1 MLKKSNATKTKRQK
15 NTFYIN
21 LHFGFINYLYLQIK
35 TNLNKTYYMKK
46 LFAILLILVVSFGF
60 KAKADEGMWL
70 LPLIEKLNMGKM
82 TELGLKLSA
91 EDIYSL
97 NKASVKDAIIIF
109 GGGCTGEI
117 VSSQGLILTNHHC
130 GYGSIQ
136 QHSSVDHDYLR
147 DGFWAMTKDQELP
160 NPNLAVT
167 FLIRIEDVSAQIL
180 ANVKPGMSEAD
191 RTAAINESRQTIE
204 KKAGEGNNYRAQ
216 VGSFY
221 GGNYF
226 YLLVYERYNDVRLVG
241 APPTSIGKFGSDTDN
256 WEWPRHTGDFSVF
269 RVYSGP
275 DGKPAPYSK
284 DNIPLKPKHYLPV
297 SIKDL
302 NKGDFAMIMGYPGR
316 TNRYMTSFE
325 INEQLQIVH
334 PDRIKIRGIKQD
346 IWMKDMQTDQKI
358 NIQYASKYFG
368 SSNYWKYSIGQKGGL
383 ERLNVKAKKEEIEN
397 QFNKWVVATPD
408 RKAKYGEALNM
419 IKTSVEGRAEYYN
432 ALQYLN
438 ECISGCELFGV
449 NRGVGNLITALK
461 TGDKQKISDATTQF
475 KNNTADFYK
484 DYNPPTDIK
493 SMKAMLT
500 LYRTDV
506 PAKFHPDFYA
516 NVVDKKF
523 KGSIDKFVDD
533 IFAKSVFASEA
544 KLNAFLSKPVLKTLE
559 TDPVYLT
566 TTSIYKVGGD
576 ISKGSSQFDATL
588 LTGKRMWVAAL
599 MEMAPEKT
607 QYPDANSTMRL
618 SYGTVK
624 DYDPR
629 DAVTYKYFTTLQGVV
644 DKYKPGDYEFD
655 LPKRLIDLNAK
666 KEFGRYGSPKGY
678 MPVCFLTTNDITGG
692 NSGSPVMNG
701 NGELIGLAFDG
712 NWESMSGDI
721 AYEPEL
727 QRTIVV
733 DIRYVLWVM
742 DVYSGAKHIVDE
754 MTIVQ

>member
-1 MLKKSNATKTKRQK
+1 
-15 NTFYIN
+15 
-21 LHFGFINYLYLQIK
+21 
-35 TNLNKTYYMKK
+35 MKK
-46 LFAILLILVVSFGF
+46 LFAILVILVLSFGL
-60 KAKADEGMWL
+60 KVKADEGMWL

-97 NKASVKDAIIIF
+97 NKASVKDAIVIF

-136 QHSSVDHDYLR
+136 AHSSVEHDYLR
-147 DGFWAMTKDQELP
+147 DGFWAMSKEEELP
-160 NPNLAVT
+160 NQNLAVT
-167 FLIRIEDVSAQIL
+167 FLIRIEDVTSQIL
-180 ANVKPGMSEAD
+180 ANVKDGMNETERS
-191 RTAAINESRQTIE
+191 TAINESRLSIE
-204 KKAGEGNNYRAQ
+204 KKASEGNNYRTQ

-241 APPTSIGKFGSDTDN
+241 APPSSIGKFGSDTDN

-284 DNIPLKPKHYLPV
+284 ENIPLKPKHYLPV

-302 NKGDFAMIMGYPGR
+302 NKGDFAMILGYPGR
-316 TNRYMTSFE
+316 TSRYMTSFE
-325 INEQLQIVH
+325 VNEQLQIVH

-346 IWMKDMQTDQKI
+346 IWMKDMQDDQKV
-358 NIQYASKYFG
+358 NIQYSNKYFG
-368 SSNYWKYSIGQKGGL
+368 SSNYWKYSIGQKASL
-383 ERLNVKAKKEEIEN
+383 EKLNVKAKKEELEN
-397 QFNKWVVATPD
+397 QFNKWVVSTPEH
-408 RKAKYGEALNM
+408 KTKYGEALVM
-419 IKTSVEGRAEYYN
+419 IKTAIEGRAEFYN
-432 ALQYLN
+432 TQQYLN
-438 ECISGCELFGV
+438 ECLQGCELLQFNLLATTLINTLKPGDAQKT
-449 NRGVGNLITALK
+449 NDLITRIK
-461 TGDKQKISDATTQF
+461 GETGGM
-475 KNNTADFYK
+475 YK
-484 DYNPPTDIK
+484 DYNPSTDNK
-493 SMKAMLT
+493 SMKAMLK

-516 NVVDKKF
+516 NVIDKKY
-523 KGSIDKFVDD
+523 KGNIDRFVDEM
-533 IFAKSVFASEA
+533 FAKSIFANEA
-544 KLNAFLSKPVLKTLE
+544 KLTAFLNKPSLKTLE

-566 TTSIYKVGGD
+566 AASFSKVRSD
-576 ISKGSSQFDATL
+576 VSKGMSQFDAGL
-588 LTGKRMWVAAL
+588 IAGKRLWIAAL

-629 DAVTYKYFTTLQGVV
+629 DAVTYKYYTTLQGVV
-644 DKYKPGDYEFD
+644 DKYKPNDYEFD
-655 LPKRLIDLNAK
+655 LPKRLIDLNSK
-666 KEFGRYGSPKGY
+666 KEFGRYGSSKGY

-733 DIRYVLWVM
+733 DIRYVLWIM
-742 DVYSGAKHIVDE
+742 DVYAGAKHLVDE